1 MPKKKVRPDRD
12 RRARQ
17 AERLGRLMHLLR
29 LISGRGRW
37 KMADLA
43 AELECSERTIYRLL
57 DALTACGVPWYFDK
71 QQETYRIREGF
82 RLGNLFEATSQSQ
95 SQTQESPEKAIEIVK
110 EARSL
115 VEQLNSFVARL
126 EAVIAG
132 SAFTSESS

>member
-1 MPKKKVRPDRD
+1 MPKKKVRPERD

-82 RLGNLFEATSQSQ
+82 RLGNLVDATSQSQ
-95 SQTQESPEKAIEIVK
+95 SQTQESPEKAIAIVN
-110 EARSL
+110 EARCL
-115 VEQLNSFVARL
+115 IEQLKSFVARL
-126 EAVIAG
+126 EAVINQ
-132 SAFTSESS
+132 SSST

>member
-1 MPKKKVRPDRD
+1 
-12 RRARQ
+12 
-17 AERLGRLMHLLR
+17 MHLLR

-37 KMADLA
+37 KMVDLA

-95 SQTQESPEKAIEIVK
+95 SQTQESPEQTIELVN
-110 EARSL
+110 EARNL
-115 VEQLNSFVARL
+115 IKQLNSFVARL
-126 EAVIAG
+126 KEVIVR
-132 SAFTSESS
+132 STKD